1 MNDNTRGILF
11 MILAMATMLTSDT
24 VVKSVAQELPLF
36 QIIFI
41 RHIFMTIGL
50 GVMALRD
57 GGFRFRPTSQQTRL
71 VTLRTIG
78 ECGIV
83 CFYMTALT
91 MIPLGTGTALFQLQ
105 PLAVTLA
112 AALFLAQPI
121 GPRRLLAIIVG
132 FGGVLLIVRP
142 GTEVFEVPLVS

>member
-57 GGFRFRPTSQQTRL
+57 GGVRFRPTPQQTRL
-71 VTLRTIG
+71 VTLRPIG

-83 CFYMTALT
+83 CFYTPSPA
-91 MIPLGTGTALFQLQ
+91 
-105 PLAVTLA
+105 
-112 AALFLAQPI
+112 
-121 GPRRLLAIIVG
+121 
-132 FGGVLLIVRP
+132 
-142 GTEVFEVPLVS
+142 